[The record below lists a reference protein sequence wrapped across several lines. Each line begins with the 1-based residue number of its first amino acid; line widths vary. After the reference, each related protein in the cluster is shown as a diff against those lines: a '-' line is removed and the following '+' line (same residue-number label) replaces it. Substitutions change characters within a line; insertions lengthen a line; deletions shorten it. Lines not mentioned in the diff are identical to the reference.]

1 MNVPE
6 PTSSPAS
13 GSPARRSSSG
23 PKRRGW
29 RPLRDLTSLVW
40 LVAAVV
46 ISIVHRWVPNSTWL
60 MIHLVLLGALTHA
73 AMVWSEHFAH
83 TLLRMAETDDVRRS
97 QDWRTAVLA
106 AGAAA
111 VFVGYPGG
119 WWPLTVAGA
128 AAVTAAVVWHA
139 ARLLSAMRRALPA
152 RFRVVSHYYVAA
164 AVFLPVG
171 AAVGATLAFGLG
183 TEWHGRALVAHMA
196 ANLLGWIGLTVT
208 GTLITFWPTML
219 RVRMDDRAETL
230 ARQALPLLIGG
241 IVVITAG
248 TLVGLLPV
256 SLAGL
261 TVYAAGL
268 VWWGRALHRPLRL
281 KGLRE
286 FAPASVAA
294 ALVWA
299 IAGLI
304 WVGFLLATSP
314 TWEAFTDGVPVVAGV
329 LVVGFALQLLTGALS
344 YLVPS
349 VAGGGPAVVRAA
361 QTWLNRWST
370 WRLVVINGG
379 LLLWLM
385 PVASWV
391 KVITSALVLVGLVM
405 FLPFVVLGAR
415 ASARAKTALATE
427 DALDHV
433 APRTS
438 APHRHDTAGSV
449 SSSPAERRSVAARAP
464 APGSAAS
471 ARVAAT
477 QPAANSGAG
486 VPSSV
491 WSANQLIAGL
501 AALVLAVTVGVGLD
515 PAASG
520 LGGGTGGTPPAEVVP
535 TGNTTRVEVTAR
547 GMTFYPSSVTVPR
560 GDRLVVVLTND
571 DGSNMH
577 DLMIGTARTPRLRAG
592 ETVELD
598 VGVIGASMQGWCTVA
613 GHRQMGMVFDVIVEG
628 SDASGGRTAGGSGED
643 QGGMRTGGGHQGGH
657 GAGVDTGSPGSGA
670 VIPAQP
676 DVVLSSM
683 VDPVLPPLG
692 DERVHEVTLTVT
704 EVPLEVAPGLWQTRW
719 TFNGGSVGPTLHGR
733 VGDVFEVTLVNDGT
747 IGHSIDFHAG
757 ALAPD
762 RPMRTIE
769 PGESLVYRFT
779 AERAGI
785 WMYHCSTMPMS
796 THIAAGMTGAVV
808 IEPDGLPTV
817 DHSFVL
823 VQSEVFLAGVA
834 RGPGEA
840 SEVDSD
846 KVVAERPDRVVFNG
860 VANQYDQFP
869 FRVKVGERIR
879 FWVLDSGPNR
889 PSAFHVVGGQFDT
902 VWREGRYE
910 LRDGVDA
917 FGSTGGG
924 SQVLS
929 LLPAEGGF
937 VELVMPEAGHYTVV
951 SHIMVDAE
959 RGAHGII
966 EVID

>member
-1 MNVPE
+1 M
-6 PTSSPAS
+6 
-13 GSPARRSSSG
+13 
-23 PKRRGW
+23 
-29 RPLRDLTSLVW
+29 
-40 LVAAVV
+40 AAVV
-46 ISIVHRWVPNSTWL
+46 ISVVHRWVPNSTWL

-83 TLLRMAETDDVRRS
+83 TLLRSTEDDAMRRR
-97 QDWRTAVLA
+97 QDGRTTLLA

-111 VFVGYPGG
+111 VFVGYPMG
-119 WWPLTVAGA
+119 WW
-128 AAVTAAVVWHA
+128 AVTVVGATAVAVAILWHA
-139 ARLLSAMRRALPA
+139 GHLLAEMRRALPA

-164 AVFLPVG
+164 AAFLPVG
-171 AAVGATLAFGLG
+171 AAVGATLAFGLDP
-183 TEWHGRALVAHMA
+183 EWHGRALVAHMA

-208 GTLITFWPTML
+208 GTLVTFWPTML

-230 ARQALPLLIGG
+230 ARQALPLLVGG
-241 IVVITAG
+241 VLVITAG
-248 TLVGLLPV
+248 TLVGVLLV

-261 TVYAAGL
+261 AVYAAGL
-268 VWWGRALHRPLRL
+268 LWWGRALHRPLRQ

-286 FAPASVAA
+286 FAPASVAS

-299 IAGLI
+299 IIGLT
-304 WVGFLLATSP
+304 WVGWLLATSP

-349 VAGGGPAVVRAA
+349 VAGGGPSVVRAS

-385 PVASWV
+385 PVAGWV
-391 KVITSALVLVGLVM
+391 KVTTSSLVLVALVM

-415 ASARAKTALATE
+415 ASARAKAALAAE
-427 DALDHV
+427 GSLNPA
-433 APRTS
+433 APRSAAASGPPVGTLPTTPASPAGPDTGS
-438 APHRHDTAGSV
+438 APIASGRAR
-449 SSSPAERRSVAARAP
+449 SSRGA
-464 APGSAAS
+464 
-471 ARVAAT
+471 AAT
-477 QPAANSGAG
+477 AEAD
-486 VPSSV
+486 VPRV
-491 WSANQLIAGL
+491 WTANQLIAGL

-520 LGGGTGGTPPAEVVP
+520 LGGPAAPTASEVVP

-547 GMTFYPSSVTVPR
+547 GMTFVPSSVTVPR
-560 GDRLVVVLTND
+560 GDRLVVVLTNED
-571 DGSNMH
+571 TANMH
-577 DLMIGTARTPRLRAG
+577 DLMIGSARTPRLRAG
-592 ETVELD
+592 QTVELD
-598 VGVIGASMQGWCTVA
+598 AGVIGASTQGWCTVA
-613 GHRQMGMVFDVIVEG
+613 GHRQMGMVFDVLVEG
-628 SDASGGRTAGGSGED
+628 SDASGGPGAGA
-643 QGGMRTGGGHQGGH
+643 GGHQGGDMGTGH
-657 GAGVDTGSPGSGA
+657 QGGHEGVGGGSGSGGWTS
-670 VIPAQP
+670 IPAQA
-676 DVVLSSM
+676 DARLGAA
-683 VDPVLPPLG
+683 VDPVLPPLA
-692 DERVHEVTLTVT
+692 DERVHRMTLTVT

-733 VGDVFEVTLVNDGT
+733 VGDVFEITLVNDGT

-808 IEPDGLPTV
+808 IEPDGLPPV

-834 RGPGEA
+834 TKPEDA

-846 KVVAERPDRVVFNG
+846 KVVAERPERVVFNG

-869 FRVKVGERIR
+869 FKTTVGERVR

-910 LRDGVDA
+910 LRDGKDA
-917 FGSTGGG
+917 FGSSGGG

-937 VELVMPEAGHYTVV
+937 VELTMPEAGHYTVV

-966 EVID
+966 EVTA